1 MAISQLDK
9 IVIVVAVLVA
19 ASVLIPVVWINSLPW
34 STVEVSPLWITNVQ
48 FDEDYLNIIV
58 ENTFTEAK
66 IISQVT
72 VRDLKPL
79 GYSFSV
85 DWTSAPHVVAVHE
98 PVPVGEEI
106 SFSIRFDWASG
117 RAYQIQLEI
126 EDREDWIAAAYN
138 AVAP

>member
-19 ASVLIPVVWINSLPW
+19 ASVIIPVVWINSLPW
-34 STVEVSPLWITNVQ
+34 ITVDGSPLWITDVQ

-58 ENTFTEAK
+58 ENTGIEAK

-85 DWTSAPHVVAVHE
+85 DWTSTPHVVAVHE

-106 SFSIRFDWASG
+106 SFRIRFNWASG
-117 RAYQIQLEI
+117 RAYQIQLET